1 MKYQDSKTDNDSVSK
16 NNYNDHSQYQQYI
29 GFMRNA
35 DQVIINKE
43 LIEKK
48 ENLLD
53 EIGKQ

>member
-1 MKYQDSKTDNDSVSK
+1 MKYQDSKTDNDSESK
-16 NNYNDHSQYQQYI
+16 TNYNDHSQYQQYI